1 MTDDPRATLPV
12 SLLRTLA
19 ERVAATPDR
28 TYVVD
33 TEGRSLTY
41 AETLDGARLWAGAY
55 RRLGVGAGDHVV
67 TMQHNTIDSLLGWL
81 GLAWLG
87 AVEAPINTDYRGALL
102 THALNL
108 TEAAVMVLKAEYL
121 DRVNQVAGDL
131 KSLERVV
138 VVDADDGESS
148 LPLTGRVA
156 FLSGV
161 EPASDLALPAPWDIM
176 AVLFTS
182 GTTGPSKA
190 VRLPWAQIHAMSTG
204 TYPMEDLGPDDVV
217 YNPGPTYHV
226 GAKVFPYIAAMC
238 GGRHVMRPFIS
249 RTASPL
255 DYVTFGVTTGGVVQA
270 WLAEPERPD
279 DAERPLRNLLTPYR
293 DPSAEG
299 FARRFGARRFGCF
312 NMTEISCP
320 ITFSAWDAVVHDD
333 EGRMSCGVIR
343 AGYEARVVDQHD
355 QPVAVGQPG
364 ELVVRADRP
373 WALNAGYLNNP
384 EATNQAWRNGWF
396 HTGDAF
402 LCDARGNYF
411 FLDRMKDCIRRN
423 GENIS
428 SFEVEAYV
436 NDHPAVFRSAAVAIK
451 RSAMPGANEEIKIVV
466 ERHPGASLVAEELV
480 RWLIPRAPR
489 FMIPRFVEFIDA
501 MPTTPTQKIRKT
513 VLRDSGVGAD
523 VWDREAAGVEIPR
536 GVKPAPA
543 S

>member
-1 MTDDPRATLPV
+1 
-12 SLLRTLA
+12 
-19 ERVAATPDR
+19 
-28 TYVVD
+28 
-33 TEGRSLTY
+33 
-41 AETLDGARLWAGAY
+41 
-55 RRLGVGAGDHVV
+55 
-67 TMQHNTIDSLLGWL
+67 
-81 GLAWLG
+81 
-87 AVEAPINTDYRGALL
+87 
-102 THALNL
+102 
-108 TEAAVMVLKAEYL
+108 
-121 DRVNQVAGDL
+121 
-131 KSLERVV
+131 
-138 VVDADDGESS
+138 
-148 LPLTGRVA
+148 
-156 FLSGV
+156 
-161 EPASDLALPAPWDIM
+161 
-176 AVLFTS
+176 
-182 GTTGPSKA
+182 
-190 VRLPWAQIHAMSTG
+190 
-204 TYPMEDLGPDDVV
+204 
-217 YNPGPTYHV
+217 
-226 GAKVFPYIAAMC
+226 
-238 GGRHVMRPFIS
+238 VMRPFIS